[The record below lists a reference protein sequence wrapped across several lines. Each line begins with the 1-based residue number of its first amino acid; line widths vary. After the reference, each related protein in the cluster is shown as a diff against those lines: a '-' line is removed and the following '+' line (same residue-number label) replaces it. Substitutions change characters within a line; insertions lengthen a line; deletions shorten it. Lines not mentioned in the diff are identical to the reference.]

1 MAVYLFVNQ
10 YKEEKAMIA
19 NIHQTATTSFQ
30 NVSEKQATKLSTYK
44 ERVIADR
51 VVMLIMLLGTITLAI
66 ITA

>member
-1 MAVYLFVNQ
+1 
-10 YKEEKAMIA
+10 MIA
-19 NIHQTATTSFQ
+19 NIHQTVTTSFQ
-30 NVSEKQATKLSTYK
+30 NVSEKKATKLSTYK